1 MLLKEH
7 RFKFFAGTET
17 HLFTI
22 EELVTGLAGWAD
34 RFRIR
39 LAASSGS
46 EARTFY
52 GASCYETAEK
62 AAAFIASTSGKPG
75 IDIATHWS
83 QAPPDSPRQL
93 QQQQD

>member
-7 RFKFFAGTET
+7 RFKVVAGTET
-17 HLFTI
+17 HLFTV

-34 RFRIR
+34 KFRLR
-39 LAASSGS
+39 LPATSSS

-62 AAAFIASTSGKPG
+62 AAAFLAKNV
-75 IDIATHWS
+75 ATDWS
-83 QAPPDSPRQL
+83 QRPSDSRRQTPAEES
-93 QQQQD
+93 

>member
-7 RFKFFAGTET
+7 RFKFFLGVET

-22 EELVTGLAGWAD
+22 EELVTGLAGWPE

-39 LAASSGS
+39 LAASHGA

-52 GASCYETAEK
+52 GASCDDV
-62 AAAFIASTSGKPG
+62 AAQAARYIAHNSAQSGMG
-75 IDIATHWS
+75 LAAHWP
-83 QAPPDSPRQL
+83 ADLEPPR
-93 QQQQD
+93 